1 MSDAIAVYGMHVRLS
16 NSFLICIVTFLLYLA
31 VMIAAMF
38 YTMFRLYRNY
48 EDEIIP
54 VDVDMSSD
62 LIVKKSFIDS
72 VVSFFTSIFHITA
85 TFKCVPA
92 FVAALQV
99 RSFAERVSM
108 YTVYP

>member
-1 MSDAIAVYGMHVRLS
+1 MSDAITVYGMHVRLS
-16 NSFLICIVTFLLYLA
+16 NSFLICNVTFLLYLA

>member
-1 MSDAIAVYGMHVRLS
+1 
-16 NSFLICIVTFLLYLA
+16 
-31 VMIAAMF
+31 
-38 YTMFRLYRNY
+38 
-48 EDEIIP
+48 
-54 VDVDMSSD
+54 